1 MVHINKVSVKVNIL
15 FFPKVI
21 RCGHNTIWFQA
32 AQSSNAFDKMLF
44 FQCTYLKVVYVYR
57 DTNYCACVGIS
68 CTHWDLRESALS
80 SWVALCTQYQY
91 QYQMKCKTKVS
102 YPVSP
107 KFAKNSFPGVLDRD
121 PGDEAGGRVEWLSA
135 HVTHLRLGRCV
146 QKHRCH
152 QNVLAGDFSFI

>member
-1 MVHINKVSVKVNIL
+1 MNKASIKVNVL
-15 FFPKVI
+15 SFPKVI
-21 RCGHNTIWFQA
+21 CYGHNTILFQA
-32 AQSSNAFDKMLF
+32 AQSSNAFDKMSF
-44 FQCTYLKVVYVYR
+44 FQCVY
-57 DTNYCACVGIS
+57 
-68 CTHWDLRESALS
+68 HWNA
-80 SWVALCTQYQY
+80 
-91 QYQMKCKTKVS
+91 KKKVS
-102 YPVSP
+102 YPVSS